1 MSQWSGTSM
10 PTKRAHVVLPEDL
23 VREIDKIAGARGRSA
38 FLADLAEREI
48 RRQKLLQLFRRKEP
62 IWKNEGHP
70 ELKAGAAAW
79 VRKMRV
85 ADEARFDRIQKRRQR
100 P

>member
-1 MSQWSGTSM
+1 M
-10 PTKRAHVVLPEDL
+10 PTKRAHIVLPEDL

-62 IWKNEGHP
+62 IWKNEDHP